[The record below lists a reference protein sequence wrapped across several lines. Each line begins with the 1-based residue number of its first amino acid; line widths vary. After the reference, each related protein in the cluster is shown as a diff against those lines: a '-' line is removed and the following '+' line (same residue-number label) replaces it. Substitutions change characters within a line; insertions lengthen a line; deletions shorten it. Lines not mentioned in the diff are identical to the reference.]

1 MTHSPTDQTDSR
13 AAALGGQP
21 RVVVFDIGRVLIQW
35 RIASL
40 YERLIDDPAR
50 LEWFLSTVVTEA
62 WHAQH
67 DAGKPFAVMM
77 AELSAQYPQER
88 ALIEAYG
95 PRWLECLPGA
105 VPGVPALVERL
116 AARGV
121 PLYSI
126 TNFGVDAW
134 GMFRPTFP
142 VLDHFRD
149 IVVSGHE
156 RLVKPDAAIFELAVA
171 RFGHAPAEMLFIDDN
186 ADNIAAARALGW
198 HVHHFVDGP
207 EGGAGALEAVLV
219 GRGLLG

>member
-1 MTHSPTDQTDSR
+1 MISTDGQTSVSPNISVPP
-13 AAALGGQP
+13 GIQP
-21 RVVVFDIGRVLIQW
+21 HVVVFDIGRVLIQW

-50 LEWFLSTVVTEA
+50 LEWFLSNVVTEA

-116 AARGV
+116 SARGV

-142 VLDHFRD
+142 VLGLFRD

-156 RLVKPDAAIFELAVA
+156 RLIKPDAAIFELAVA
-171 RFGHAPAEMLFIDDN
+171 RFGHAPGEMLFIDDN

-198 HVHHFVDGP
+198 HVHHFV
-207 EGGAGALEAVLV
+207 EGAEALEADLV
-219 GRGLLG
+219 GRGLL

>member
-1 MTHSPTDQTDSR
+1 MSEAS
-13 AAALGGQP
+13 AAQP
-21 RVVVFDIGRVLIQW
+21 HVVVFDIGRVLIQW
-35 RIASL
+35 RMGAL
-40 YERLIDDPAR
+40 YEKLIDDPAR
-50 LEWFLSTVVTEA
+50 LAWFLSHVATEA

-67 DAGKPFAVMM
+67 DAGKPFAVMI
-77 AELSAQYPQER
+77 AELSAEFPAER
-88 ALIEAYG
+88 ALIEAYA

-116 AARGV
+116 SARGV

-142 VLDHFRD
+142 VLGLFRD
-149 IVVSGHE
+149 IVISGHE

-171 RFGHAPAEMLFIDDN
+171 RFGHQPAEMLFIDDS
-186 ADNIAAARALGW
+186 ADNIAAAKVLGW

-207 EGGAGALEAVLV
+207 EGGAAALEADLAA
-219 GRGLLG
+219 RGLL